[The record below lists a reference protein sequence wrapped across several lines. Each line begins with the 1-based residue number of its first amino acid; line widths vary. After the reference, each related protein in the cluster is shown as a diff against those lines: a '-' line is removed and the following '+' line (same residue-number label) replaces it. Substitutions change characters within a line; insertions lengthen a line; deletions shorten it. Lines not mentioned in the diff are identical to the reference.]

1 MIFNREVLAK
11 TLKELPDVIEAYI
24 RNIPAIVLDLK
35 RNDET
40 WTIRE
45 HIYHIAQVQDMLLS
59 RILTIQNEEH
69 PVMVPYFPEN
79 ETERTAIYS
88 SLDEAL
94 AKYKDIR
101 KNQLSLIDQ
110 ITKAALNK
118 DAVHGEYIQ
127 YNIPII
133 INHMIFHEYWH
144 MYRIEQIWLT
154 RDEYFL

>member
-1 MIFNREVLAK
+1 MILNKEVLAK
-11 TLKELPDVIEAYI
+11 TLKELPDIIEAYVS
-24 RNIPAIVLDLK
+24 NIPAEVLDIK

-45 HIYHIAQVQDMLLS
+45 HIYHIVQVQDMIYA
-59 RILTIQNEEH
+59 RILTIKDEKH
-69 PVMVPYFPEN
+69 PVIAPYFPEN
-79 ETERTAIYS
+79 ETERTALYA
-88 SLDEAL
+88 SLDEAFS
-94 AKYKDIR
+94 KYTDIR
-101 KNQLSLIDQ
+101 NKQLSLIDQ
-110 ITKAALNK
+110 LTEAALNK

-154 RDEYFL
+154 RDEYFV